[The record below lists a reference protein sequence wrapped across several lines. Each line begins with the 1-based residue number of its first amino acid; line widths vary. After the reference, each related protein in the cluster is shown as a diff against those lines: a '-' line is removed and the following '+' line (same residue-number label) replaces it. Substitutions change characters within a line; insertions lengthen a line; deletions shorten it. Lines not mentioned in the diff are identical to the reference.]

1 MIDIAGHTI
10 FNRGFP
16 FYIDLLHESR
26 YDVASVRTENDR
38 SGRGR
43 GDGEMV
49 SEDWNPMISVHE
61 RRGEIE
67 DEIEREATAFRVEPL
82 IAIEANPC

>member
-1 MIDIAGHTI
+1 MRDVAGHTI

-26 YDVASVRTENDR
+26 YDVASVRIGEDR
-38 SGRGR
+38 NGRGGGR
-43 GDGEMV
+43 GEGETV

-67 DEIEREATAFRVEPL
+67 DRGGRMTGSRVW
-82 IAIEANPC
+82 NH